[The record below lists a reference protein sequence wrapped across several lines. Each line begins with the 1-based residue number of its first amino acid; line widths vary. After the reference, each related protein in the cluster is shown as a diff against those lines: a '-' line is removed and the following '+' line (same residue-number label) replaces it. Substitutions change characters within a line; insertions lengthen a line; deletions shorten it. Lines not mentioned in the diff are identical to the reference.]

1 MRMSD
6 AIRCALE
13 DLGEHK
19 LRSGLTMLGM
29 MFGVGAV
36 IAMLSIGAGAEQQSL
51 ELIDQL
57 GVRNVVIRARSFDAE
72 QLKEIRKQSA
82 GLSERDIVAMKEA
95 IPNLEIVAP
104 RALLSPY
111 SVRSAQGK
119 SDAKIYGVSEH
130 HAQLSNVVIAEGRF
144 IDAWDERN
152 HAQVCVLG
160 ASARR
165 DLFGAEAAV
174 GQHITV
180 DGQWLEVIG
189 VSADPSGTSSSIEG
203 VQLSTA
209 SNAIY
214 LPYSTLLRKFDHD
227 PLASP
232 LDEIVLRLTPDGSP
246 SDTAV
251 VAKTLLDR
259 LHSSVKDYDLV
270 VPEALLRQSQQTQ
283 NIFNIVMG
291 CIAGISLFVGGIGI
305 MNIMLASVLEQTREI
320 GIRRAVGARR
330 QDVRF
335 QFLVS
340 AFALS
345 VFGGLI
351 GIAVGITIAKV
362 VAAYAGWPTL
372 VTASSIIVSTG
383 VSVVVGLLSGLYPAI
398 RAARLEPIEALH
410 HE

>member
-1 MRMSD
+1 MRMGD

-36 IAMLSIGAGAEQQSL
+36 IAMLSIGAGAEQQAL
-51 ELIDQL
+51 ELIEEL
-57 GVRNVVIRARSFDAE
+57 GVRNVVIRSRTFDAE
-72 QLKEIRKQSA
+72 ELKEIRKQSA
-82 GLSERDIVAMKEA
+82 GLSQRDLVALRQA
-95 IPNLEIVAP
+95 IPNLEVVAP
-104 RALLSPY
+104 RSLLSPY
-111 SVRSAQGK
+111 NVRAAEGK
-119 SDAKIYGVSEH
+119 SDAKVYGVSRH
-130 HAQLSNVVIAEGRF
+130 HERLSNLLISEGRF
-144 IDAWDERN
+144 FDAVDERN

-160 ASARR
+160 ATARR
-165 DLFGAEAAV
+165 DLFGAQNAV
-174 GQHITV
+174 GEFVTI
-180 DGQWLEVIG
+180 DGQWLEVVG
-189 VSADPSGTSSSIEG
+189 VTSDPASSSSSIEG
-203 VQLSTA
+203 VELSTA

-232 LDEIVLRLTPDGSP
+232 LDEIVLRLTPEGSP

-251 VAKTLLDR
+251 IAKTLLDR
-259 LHSSVKDYDLV
+259 LHSGVKDYDLV

-330 QDVRF
+330 RDVRF

-345 VFGGLI
+345 VLGGLI

-362 VAAYAGWPTL
+362 VAAYAAWPTL
-372 VTASSIIVSTG
+372 VTPSSIIISTG

>member
-1 MRMSD
+1 MRTSD

-36 IAMLSIGAGAEQQSL
+36 IAMLSIGAGAEQQAL
-51 ELIDQL
+51 QLIDQL
-57 GVRNVVIRARSFDAE
+57 GVRNVVIRSQSFE
-72 QLKEIRKQSA
+72 PEELQEIRKQSA
-82 GLSERDIVAMKEA
+82 GLSERDIIAIREA
-95 IPNLEIVAP
+95 IPDLEIIAP

-111 SVRSAQGK
+111 NVRSAQGK
-119 SDAKIYGVSEH
+119 SDAKVFGVGRH
-130 HAQLSNVVIAEGRF
+130 HTKLSNILLSEGRF
-144 IDAWDERN
+144 IDAHDERT

-160 ASARR
+160 AAARR
-165 DLFGAEAAV
+165 DLFGAQPAI
-174 GQHITV
+174 GQYVTI

-189 VSADPSGTSSSIEG
+189 VAADGGASASSIEG
-203 VQLSTA
+203 VELSTA

-214 LPYSTLLRKFDHD
+214 LPYPTLLRKFDRD
-227 PLASP
+227 PMASP
-232 LDEIVLRLTPDGSP
+232 LDEIVLRLTTEGSP
-246 SDTAV
+246 ADTAV
-251 VAKTLLDR
+251 IAKTLVDR
-259 LHSSVKDYDLV
+259 LHSGVKDYDLV
-270 VPEALLRQSQQTQ
+270 VPEALLRQSKQTQ

-330 QDVRF
+330 RDVRF

-372 VTASSIIVSTG
+372 VTASSILISTG

>member
-1 MRMSD
+1 MKVGD

-51 ELIDQL
+51 ALIDQL
-57 GVRNVVIRARSFDAE
+57 GVRNVVIRAQSFDAE
-72 QLKEIRKQSA
+72 ELKEIRKQSA

-111 SVRSAQGK
+111 NVRSARGK
-119 SDAKIYGVSEH
+119 SDAKIYGVGRH
-130 HAQLSNVVIAEGRF
+130 HARLSNFTMAEGRF
-144 IDAWDERN
+144 LDGLDEQT
-152 HAQVCVLG
+152 HAQVAILG

-165 DLFGAEAAV
+165 DLFGAQPAV
-174 GQHITV
+174 GEHITV

-189 VSADPSGTSSSIEG
+189 VSADSNGSSSSVEG

-259 LHSSVKDYDLV
+259 LHSGVKDYDLV

-330 QDVRF
+330 RDVRF

-372 VTASSIIVSTG
+372 VTVSSIVISTG

>member
-1 MRMSD
+1 
-6 AIRCALE
+6 
-13 DLGEHK
+13 
-19 LRSGLTMLGM
+19 MLGM

-51 ELIDQL
+51 KLIDQL
-57 GVRNVVIRARSFDAE
+57 GVRNVVIRARTFEADE
-72 QLKEIRKQSA
+72 LKELRKQSA

-95 IPNLEIVAP
+95 IPNLELVAP

-119 SDAKIYGVSEH
+119 SEDAKIYGVGQH
-130 HAQLSNVVIAEGRF
+130 HAKLSNLHMAEGRF
-144 IDAWDERN
+144 FDALDERT

-165 DLFGAEAAV
+165 DLFGAQPAV
-174 GQHITV
+174 GEFVTV

-189 VSADPSGTSSSIEG
+189 VSADPGASSSSIEG

-209 SNAIY
+209 ANAIY
-214 LPYSTLLRKFDHD
+214 LPYPTLLRKFDHD

-232 LDEIVLRLTPDGSP
+232 LDEVVLRLTTEGSP

-259 LHSSVKDYDLV
+259 LHSGVKDYDLV

-330 QDVRF
+330 RDVRF

-372 VTASSIIVSTG
+372 VTISSIVVSTG